1 MSDWVIDVGEQ
12 DFERE
17 VLARS
22 ETVPVV
28 VDFWA
33 PWCGPCRVLG
43 PLLERLAEEH
53 AGAFVLAR
61 VDVDQAPEL
70 ARSFGVRSIP
80 AVKAIRARTLV
91 AEFAGAQPEAAVR
104 QILAAVLPS
113 EADHAARE
121 GDEAAA
127 GGHLARARARWEAA
141 LALDPRHPGAL
152 LGLARLRADAGEAD
166 AALDLLERIGA
177 GTPVSEEAERLAA
190 SLRTRAAAGG
200 DEGALRRRLEADP
213 GDLDARLDLGRLL
226 AAGGRHGEALEELL
240 EVVRRD
246 PHHDDDAARRA
257 MVDLFA
263 VLGPE
268 HPLTER
274 YRAALARALFR

>member
-127 GGHLARARARWEAA
+127 GGHLARARARW
-141 LALDPRHPGAL
+141 
-152 LGLARLRADAGEAD
+152 GLAQLRADAGEAD

-240 EVVRRD
+240 EIVRRD